1 MSVESDNE
9 RESRQQQQQRVFT
22 HEVDIQIKA
31 EDLDNI
37 FDDED
42 EDFMSADVCMVSGS
56 TLENWWSFHGFKKC
70 LFKFKVLKLVFP
82 NKINKANIM
91 TPSLDL

>member
-1 MSVESDNE
+1 MRQMSVESDNE

-56 TLENWWSFHGFKKC
+56 TLEN
-70 LFKFKVLKLVFP
+70 
-82 NKINKANIM
+82 
-91 TPSLDL
+91 